1 MIKRSEMQKVASM
14 YTNPRIGVLGS
25 HSALEIMDG
34 AKDEEFE
41 TIVFCQKGREIPY
54 QRFNRIADQIKIVN
68 KFKEMASSANQKLLR
83 DTDTLIVPHRSL
95 TAYLGYDILE
105 NRLKVPIFGNR
116 KLFQAEERENK
127 KNQYYLL
134 KKSGIKYPKIFK
146 NPKTINRPA
155 IVKVMEKN
163 RNLERE
169 FFTVTSYADY
179 KTKSEEKIKKGLI
192 AKKDLEKASI
202 EELAIG
208 TYLNFNY
215 FHTPISDQVDFI
227 GIERRLQTN
236 IHDYNALP
244 AKQQLEMDIE
254 LQNIEV
260 GHTPASIR
268 ESLLE
273 KVFKMGDKF
282 VRAVKNEYAPGI
294 IGPFSLQSVI
304 TKDLEMIVYD
314 VSLRVPG
321 NPIVAT
327 TSPYTKYQYGTT
339 FGVGRRIAMEIK
351 RALDTN
357 YRLIL
362 SVLEK
367 IISIEMLYEL
377 LSSILSNIH
386 IDILPVEDIGIIAFN
401 S

>member
-1 MIKRSEMQKVASM
+1 MIKRSEMQKIVNNYSDL
-14 YTNPRIGVLGS
+14 RIGVLGS
-25 HSALEIMDG
+25 HSALEVMDG
-34 AKDEEFE
+34 AKDENLN
-41 TIVFCQKGREIPY
+41 TVVFCQKGREIPY
-54 QRFNRIADQIKIVN
+54 QRFGRIADEIMILK
-68 KFKEMASSANQKLLR
+68 KFKDIATINNQKKLL
-83 DTDTLIVPHRSL
+83 DTNTLIVPHRSL

-105 NRLKVPIFGNR
+105 NKLKVPIFGNR

-127 KNQYYLL
+127 RNQYYLL
-134 KKSGIKYPKIFK
+134 KKAGIKFPKIFK
-146 NPKTINRPA
+146 NPKSINKPA
-155 IVKVMEKN
+155 IVKVMEKD
-163 RNLERE
+163 RKLERA

-179 KTKSEEKIKKGLI
+179 KEKSEEKIKKGII
-192 AKKDLEKASI
+192 ARKDLEKASI

-208 TYLNFNY
+208 TYLNFNF

-244 AKQQLEMDIE
+244 AKQQLEMDIP

-273 KVFKMGDKF
+273 KVFQMGDKF
-282 VRAVKNEYAPGI
+282 VRAVKKEYSPGI

-339 FGVGRRIAMEIK
+339 FGIGRRIAMEINK
-351 RALDTN
+351 AIDED
-357 YRLIL
+357 RLSEI
-362 SVLEK
+362 VT
-367 IISIEMLYEL
+367 
-377 LSSILSNIH
+377 
-386 IDILPVEDIGIIAFN
+386 
-401 S
+401 

>member
-1 MIKRSEMQKVASM
+1 MIKRSEMQKIASE
-14 YTNPRIGVLGS
+14 YSDPKIGVLGS

-34 AKDEEFE
+34 AKDEDFG
-41 TIVFCQKGREIPY
+41 TLVFCQKGREVPY
-54 QRFNRIADQIKIVN
+54 QRFSRIADEIKIVN
-68 KFKEMASSANQKLLR
+68 KFKDMASQANQKIMR
-83 DTDTLIVPHRSL
+83 KSETIIVPHRSL

-105 NRLKVPIFGNR
+105 NKLKVPIFGNR

-127 KNQYYLL
+127 RNQYYLL
-134 KKSGIKYPKIFK
+134 KKAGIKLPRIFE
-146 NPKTINRPA
+146 NPKSINRPA
-155 IVKVMEKN
+155 IVKVMEKD
-163 RNLERE
+163 RKLERA

-179 KTKSEEKIKKGLI
+179 KEKSEAKIKKGII
-192 AKKDLEKASI
+192 ARKDLEKASI
-202 EELAIG
+202 EELVIG
-208 TYLNFNY
+208 TYMNFNF
-215 FHTPISDQVDFI
+215 FHTPISEQVDFI

-244 AKQQLEMDIE
+244 AKQQLEMDVP

-282 VRAVKNEYAPGI
+282 VRAVKKEYTPGI

-327 TSPYTKYQYGTT
+327 TSPYTKYQYGAT
-339 FGVGRRIAMEIK
+339 FGIGRRIAMEIK
-351 RALDTN
+351 RAIEED
-357 YRLIL
+357 
-362 SVLEK
+362 K
-367 IISIEMLYEL
+367 IK
-377 LSSILSNIH
+377 
-386 IDILPVEDIGIIAFN
+386 DIIT
-401 S
+401 